1 MAEEKNKQTSVR
13 ECFALLLLTA
23 VWAVMWVQPTI
34 LAPARGFSPWARFL
48 RAISA
53 GISERKGNTHTHT
66 QLHISGYTGL
76 IWMIKEFPSFNP
88 PNTSKL
94 IHRLVRWSSSMSEA
108 LC

>member
-1 MAEEKNKQTSVR
+1 MAEEKNKQTSVC

-53 GISERKGNTHTHT
+53 GISERKGNTHIHTNTHKWIYRID
-66 QLHISGYTGL
+66 LDD
-76 IWMIKEFPSFNP
+76 
-88 PNTSKL
+88 
-94 IHRLVRWSSSMSEA
+94 
-108 LC
+108 